1 MGNEAMADAAH
12 KSDHADSG
20 FPSLWG
26 GLAWVLLF
34 LFLQIVAGVA
44 ALGIAIGID
53 NSGRDAMELARDPSF
68 IAGPTIISLI
78 ASSLVLLGL
87 FWLHLRKED
96 RAARIGLMRW
106 SKLSLLQTIGLAI
119 GLIALGLAFNHL
131 YATYVIPDVKVQES
145 LRKMFEALPD
155 TPFNMVMLFVAI
167 AIIAPLLE
175 EILFRGFVQNALAKR
190 LPAWGAILG
199 ASAIF
204 GAVHMDYHAFPAL
217 MMMGVVFG
225 LLYHKTGSL
234 RVNIV
239 AHMLN
244 NGAAL
249 LLT

>member
-1 MGNEAMADAAH
+1 MTEELHDT
-12 KSDHADSG
+12 SHADSR
-20 FPSLWG
+20 FPTLLG
-26 GLAWVLLF
+26 ALGWVVVFLL
-34 LFLQIVAGVA
+34 LQVIAGVL

-53 NSGRDAMELARDPSF
+53 KSGRDPLVLARDTSF
-68 IAGPTIISLI
+68 IAAPTILSLV

-106 SKLSLLQTIGLAI
+106 SRLSLIQTIGLAI
-119 GLIALGLAFNHL
+119 GLIALGLAFNYL
-131 YATYVIPDVKVQES
+131 YANYVIPDIKVQEA
-145 LRKMFEALPD
+145 LRKMFAALPA
-155 TPFNMVMLFVAI
+155 TPLNTVILFVAI
-167 AIIAPLLE
+167 AGIAPLLE
-175 EILFRGFVQNALAKR
+175 EILFRGLVQNALVKK
-190 LPAWGAILG
+190 LPAWAAILG

-217 MMMGVVFG
+217 MMMGAVFG
-225 LLYHKTGSL
+225 TLYHKTGSL

-239 AHMLN
+239 AHMIN